1 MALKTI
7 ICDGEDMELSI
18 INFLNTKLKA
28 AIKIC
33 GLDYQG
39 NCVSFSNRPDMAD
52 FQSNVCFVLSK
63 TLKKRPDEIAGLII
77 NALDEETK
85 SIFNVELCAPAY
97 INFKFNDGAVVKFLN
112 DYLTGAKFEQVGKG
126 KTAVLDYGGAN
137 IAKELHMGHLRSPI
151 IGESIKRIYSLFGYN
166 TIADVH
172 LGDWGLQMGLVIAML
187 DELDMLGYY
196 FGKGGKKPEITL
208 DFLNENYPK
217 ASKRSKIDP
226 EFKVKAETY
235 TLYLQQLKEPYYT
248 IWKDIK
254 AVSVVAIKRNYEN
267 LNCKFDLWYGES
279 DAQKYIKQTIDTFI
293 QKGLARESEDALVVD
308 VKREGEHIPIPKKD
322 PLDPNEKQ
330 LYKNPMPPVIIKKH
344 NGGDLYATTDL
355 ATIVERVK
363 DNKNLSEII
372 YVTDKRQA
380 NHFEGVFRASR
391 MAGLVPDSVKLTHV
405 GYGTMN
411 GKDGKPFK
419 TRDGGVVKLEDVI
432 NLVTSRAEEKLKANG
447 VNADNDNQLAR
458 QIGVGAMKFGDL
470 CNEASRDYVFDID
483 SFMSFEGKTGPY
495 LQYTAVRIKSL
506 LQKAGN
512 FGVKITDASEFGR
525 KLLMDILKQEDA
537 FIGALGQLSPSL
549 ICTATY
555 NLASTFSTLYNN
567 VRILNEA
574 DESRRNSLLSL
585 CKLVLD
591 RITLGLECLAIDIPD
606 KM

>member
-1 MALKTI
+1 
-7 ICDGEDMELSI
+7 ME
-18 INFLNTKLKA
+18 INVINLLNTKLQSA
-28 AIKIC
+28 LERC
-33 GLDYQG
+33 GISYRG
-39 NCVSFSNRPDMAD
+39 NCVTFSNRPDIAD

-63 TLKKRPDEIAGLII
+63 QLRKRPDEIAEQII
-77 NALDEETK
+77 NNLDSEVV
-85 SIFNVELCAPAY
+85 SLFDVQLCAPAF
-97 INFKFNDGAVVKFLN
+97 INFKLKSCAVSKFLN
-112 DYLTGAKFEQVGKG
+112 EYLSGSNFEQVGQG
-126 KTAVLDYGGAN
+126 KTVVLDYGGAN

-151 IGESIKRIYSLFGYN
+151 IGESLKRIYSLFGYK
-166 TIADVH
+166 TISDVH
-172 LGDWGLQMGLVIAML
+172 LGDWGLQMGLVMAML
-187 DELDMLGYY
+187 DELNMLGYY
-196 FGKGGKKPEITL
+196 LGKGGSKPEITL

-217 ASKRSKIDP
+217 ASKRSKVDT
-226 EFKVKAETY
+226 EFKTKAETF

-254 AVSVVAIKRNYEN
+254 EVSVVAIKRNYEN
-267 LNCKFDLWYGES
+267 LNCNFDLWYGES
-279 DAQKYIKQTIDTFI
+279 DAQKYIKQTIETFI
-293 QKGLARESEDALVVD
+293 KKGLTHESEDALVVD

-322 PLDPNEKQ
+322 PNDPNEKQ

-355 ATIVERVK
+355 ATIVQRVN

-391 MAGLVPDSVKLTHV
+391 MAGLVPESVKLTHV

-432 NLVTSRAEEKLKANG
+432 NLVTNKAKEKLVSNG
-447 VNADNDNQLAR
+447 VDVSCATLAR

-470 CNEASRDYVFDID
+470 SNETSRDYVFDLD

-506 LQKAGN
+506 LEKAGK
-512 FGVKITDASEFGR
+512 FEAKITESGEYEH
-525 KLLMDILKQEDA
+525 KILIDIFKQEDA
-537 FIGALGQLSPSL
+537 FVNALQDLSPNL
-549 ICTATY
+549 ICIATY
-555 NLASTFSTLYNN
+555 NLASTFSNFYNN
-567 VRILNEA
+567 VRVLSEQDRNK
-574 DESRRNSLLSL
+574 RNSLLSL
-585 CKLVLD
+585 SKLVLNK
-591 RITLGLECLAIDIPD
+591 ISLGLDCLAIDIPD